1 LIVSDRSCP
10 LSQISTYNQFNCVSE
25 SRVHQTT
32 NSLTK
37 LGTQLFSC
45 EAQQGRQW
53 HDGDEVDDED
63 GGRVCAGRAQR
74 DTSRH
79 KDQEDVDIVAGEG
92 QPGEV
97 DEVRRPAHPGAIVLV
112 ERVAAIVSAGE
123 GSALVGRA
131 IEAAV
136 LRTWHGVVVG
146 VDVVAEGAAVF
157 TESALD
163 ACNAGTS

>member
-1 LIVSDRSCP
+1 MPNDP
-10 LSQISTYNQFNCVSE
+10 TYNQFDCVSE
-25 SRVHQTT
+25 SRIHQTT

-37 LGTQLFSC
+37 LSTQFLGC
-45 EAQQGRQW
+45 KAQQGSQW

-63 GGRVCAGRAQR
+63 GGGVCAGRAQR

-79 KDQEDVDIVAGEG
+79 KGQEDVDIVAGEG

-97 DEVRRPAHPGAIVLV
+97 DEVHGPAHPGAVVLV
-112 ERVAAIVSAGE
+112 ERPAAILPAGE
-123 GSALVGRA
+123 RSALVGRA

-136 LRTWHGVVVG
+136 LRAWHVVAVG

>member
-1 LIVSDRSCP
+1 M
-10 LSQISTYNQFNCVSE
+10 ISNDPTYNQFDCVSE

-37 LGTQLFSC
+37 LGTQFLGC
-45 EAQQGRQW
+45 EAQQRCQW

-63 GGRVCAGRAQR
+63 GGGVCAGRAQR

-79 KDQEDVDIVAGEG
+79 EDQEDVDIVAGEG
-92 QPGEV
+92 QPSEM
-97 DEVRRPAHPGAIVLV
+97 DEVHGPAHPGAVVLV
-112 ERVAAIVSAGE
+112 ERPAAILPASE

-136 LRTWHGVVVG
+136 LRAWHVVVVG

>member
-1 LIVSDRSCP
+1 MFPISNNPTYDQFDR
-10 LSQISTYNQFNCVSE
+10 VSE

-32 NSLTK
+32 NGLTK
-37 LGTQLFSC
+37 LGTQFLGC
-45 EAQQGRQW
+45 EAQQRCQW

-63 GGRVCAGRAQR
+63 GGGVCAGRAQR

-97 DEVRRPAHPGAIVLV
+97 DEARGPANPGAVILV
-112 ERVAAIVSAGE
+112 ERAAAILSAGE

-136 LRTWHGVVVG
+136 GGRHVVGVG

-157 TESALD
+157 TESALN

>member
-1 LIVSDRSCP
+1 MIVSDRASRVSNDP
-10 LSQISTYNQFNCVSE
+10 TYDQFDCISE

-37 LGTQLFSC
+37 LGTQFLGC
-45 EAQQGRQW
+45 EAQQGSQW

-63 GGRVCAGRAQR
+63 GGGVCAGRAQR

-97 DEVRRPAHPGAIVLV
+97 DEVRRPAHPGAVVLV
-112 ERVAAIVSAGE
+112 KWLAAIVSAGE

>member
-1 LIVSDRSCP
+1 MIPISND
-10 LSQISTYNQFNCVSE
+10 STYNQFDCVSE
-25 SRVHQTT
+25 SRIHQTP

-37 LGTQLFSC
+37 LSTKFLGC

-63 GGRVCAGRAQR
+63 GGGVCAGRAQR

-79 KDQEDVDIVAGEG
+79 EDQEDVDIVACEG

-97 DEVRRPAHPGAIVLV
+97 DEVHGPAHPGAVVLV
-112 ERVAAIVSAGE
+112 KWLATIASAGE
-123 GSALVGRA
+123 GSALVGKA

-136 LRTWHGVVVG
+136 RGWHVVGVG
-146 VDVVAEGAAVF
+146 VDVVAKGAAVF
-157 TESALD
+157 TESALN

>member
-1 LIVSDRSCP
+1 M
-10 LSQISTYNQFNCVSE
+10 ISNDPTYNQFDCVSE

-37 LGTQLFSC
+37 LGTQFLGC
-45 EAQQGRQW
+45 EAQQRCQW

-63 GGRVCAGRAQR
+63 GGGVCAGRAQR

-79 KDQEDVDIVAGEG
+79 EDQEDVDIVAGEG
-92 QPGEV
+92 QPSEM
-97 DEVRRPAHPGAIVLV
+97 DEVHGPAHPGAVVLV
-112 ERVAAIVSAGE
+112 EGRAAIAILSMSERG
-123 GSALVGRA
+123 ALVGRA
-131 IEAAV
+131 IEGV
-136 LRTWHGVVVG
+136 VVGRHVVVG